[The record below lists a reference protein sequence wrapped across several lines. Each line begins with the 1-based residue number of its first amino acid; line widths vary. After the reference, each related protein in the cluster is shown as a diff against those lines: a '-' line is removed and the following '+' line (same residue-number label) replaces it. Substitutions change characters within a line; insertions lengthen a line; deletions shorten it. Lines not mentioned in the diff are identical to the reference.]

1 MAAKR
6 PAQPKGDTNIRPR
19 WSSRLG
25 QWVFDVTYPQWS
37 RGYLKIGDARRA
49 RNKMRAA
56 ADDGAR
62 VTVSSR
68 MTVHDLVMNRWLPAK
83 ENDLSNKNSVYGCK
97 WTARHIDAGLGTKT
111 LRNLSPVDIEDWK
124 QTLSAKLNQRSAAL
138 LFARL
143 REILGWAVDH
153 ELLYRNPAS
162 KVKGPKTTARKPAE
176 IEVDDIRDI
185 IAEAD
190 KTRYGLLVWLAL
202 MTDLRKGE
210 LLALE
215 WRRVDFKA
223 KTLRVADAK
232 TESGE
237 RAIALAPVTIERLR
251 THRVEQM
258 AIFREKSLPPP
269 ANVFL
274 NDVHEPLKAAYW
286 WWRWHDIRSAAGWP
300 ELRFHD
306 LRHAAASLMAKA
318 GVHPSV
324 MQERMGHS
332 RPEMTL
338 GVYTHVT
345 ASQQVDAAEAVER
358 LVLGA
363 SLQKS

>member
-1 MAAKR
+1 MPKR
-6 PAQPKGDTNIRPR
+6 PPQPEGDTNIRPR

-37 RGYLKIGDARRA
+37 RGHLKIGDARRT
-49 RNKMRAA
+49 RNAMRAA
-56 ADDGAR
+56 ADQGRR
-62 VTVSSR
+62 VNVSAR
-68 MTVHDLVMNRWLPAK
+68 MTVHELVMNRWLPAK
-83 ENDLSNKNSVYGCK
+83 ESDLTNKSSIYGCQ
-97 WTARHIDAGLGTKT
+97 WTARHIDAGLGKIA
-111 LRNLSPVDIEDWK
+111 LRSLTPIDIEDWK
-124 QTLSAKLNQRSAAL
+124 KTLPAKLNQRSAAL

-143 REILGWAVDH
+143 REILLWAVDH

-162 KVKGPKTTARKPAE
+162 KVKAPKATARKGPALE
-176 IEVDDIRDI
+176 LDEVRAI
-185 IAEAD
+185 IAAAD
-190 KTRYGLLVWLAL
+190 ETSYGLLVWLAL

-210 LLALE
+210 LLGLE
-215 WRRVDFKA
+215 WRRVDFSA
-223 KTLRVADAK
+223 RTLRVDDSK

-237 RAIALAPVTIERLR
+237 RSIALAATTIERLQQ
-251 THRVEQM
+251 HRLAQM
-258 AIFREKSLPPP
+258 AVFREKQLPPP

-274 NDVHEPLKAAYW
+274 NDVNEPLKPAYW
-286 WWRWHDIRSAAGWP
+286 WWRWNAIRIAGGRP

-324 MQERMGHS
+324 MQERMGHA

-358 LVLGA
+358 LVLG
-363 SLQKS
+363 SS